1 MADLIINLL
10 TPIIVSMGASAA
22 DVANYVHAVEPQI
35 NIISI
40 ALAIMILLMVLAH
53 WLFKKG
59 DRHVIRWT
67 SAIAWLVVVVFCA
80 NSMVQGPLNSI
91 LTNVTSAPKAEFSE
105 DIVANSREVIS
116 EVGTEGITLVKN
128 DGLLPLK
135 DTTNLNVFGWA
146 SCYPVYSGTGSAS
159 AGDAGPAVSTLA
171 SLRDAGF
178 AANGDLMKLYLNYSK
193 KYKTERPSIT
203 MQQQDWTL
211 PEPTRAA
218 YTDTLMEKVK
228 AYSDTAVI
236 VIGRSG
242 GENADLPADMNAVI
256 HGTYNV
262 AKSGVIDSKYATN
275 YGYTGGVYTNNGDYD
290 DFEPGEHYLEL
301 SRTEEDL
308 VDLVCSTFDKVVVV
322 INANNAM
329 ELDWVDKYDSIGAVL
344 LVPGTGNSGMTAL
357 GGILN
362 GTINPSG
369 RTVDTY
375 LKDLTKA
382 PTFNHSGN
390 SGNHLYTNA
399 GDLIKKIGRNDI
411 SFQGVISF
419 TDYVEGIYMGYKFY
433 ETAAEEGAIDY
444 DAYVQYPFGYGLSYT
459 TFEQSIVDFK
469 QDAENITV
477 SVKVT
482 NTGDTAGKDVVE
494 VYFTPPYTNGGIE
507 KASVNLLDFGK
518 TELLASKASQ
528 TITLTIPMENLA
540 SYDSSCIKT
549 ANGGY
554 VLEAGSYTV
563 SIRSNSHQVIDEKT
577 FTLDADVI
585 YDGGR
590 PSDQQA
596 VENRFANMEGK
607 DKTYLSR
614 KDHFANLAQAVAPH
628 AALELS
634 KEESKVVQSWAYGN
648 RNYDP
653 TDFDDP
659 NDVMPTLGAKNGLTL
674 ADLSGKPYDDPQ
686 WELLLDQLSVQDMIT
701 LINTAGWNTAAIES
715 VGKVATSEFDGPSG
729 YSNYLTGDMGTQF
742 CTEVLLAQTW
752 NKALAEKVGDAIA
765 QEFASANSFGWYG
778 PAMNLHRSAF
788 SGRNFEY
795 FSEDGT
801 FSGLMASA
809 EVNGAAKFGVYPYL
823 KHFVANDQETNRC
836 AFLLTYMTEQNFREN
851 VLKPFETVIKHFDF
865 DNYVMGIMTSYNF
878 LGPVPVISN
887 KPLLTDV
894 LRGEWGFI
902 GTVISDYNG
911 SYGYQISDAAVR
923 AGNDLMLGQGM
934 AASNQF
940 TDIESATLVKTMR
953 QACKNVLYTTAN
965 SGYYAD
971 AVAAAAALEA
981 SASGNA
987 VDKMMNTINLSV
999 GLVLG
1004 LAEVL
1009 VIVRWLKK
1017 KKKAK
1022 AA

>member
-1 MADLIINLL
+1 
-10 TPIIVSMGASAA
+10 MGASAA

-35 NIISI
+35 NIIMI
-40 ALAIMILLMVLAH
+40 ALVVMILIMVLAH
-53 WLFKKG
+53 WLFRKG
-59 DRHVIRWT
+59 NRHMIRWT
-67 SAIAWLVVVVFCA
+67 AAIAWLVVVVICA
-80 NSMVQGPLNSI
+80 NSMVQGPLKSI
-91 LTNVTSAPKAEFSE
+91 LTNVTSAPKAEFS
-105 DIVANSREVIS
+105 DDVVVNSRQVIS
-116 EVGTEGITLVKN
+116 EVGQDGITLVKN
-128 DGLLPLK
+128 NGLLPLK
-135 DTTNLNVFGWA
+135 DTKQLNVFGWA

-178 AANGDLMKLYLNYSK
+178 DTNADLRKLYLNYSK
-193 KYKTERPSIT
+193 TYKTDRPSIT

-211 PEPTRAA
+211 PEPPRTK
-218 YTDTLMEKVK
+218 YTEKMMTDAV
-228 AYSDTAVI
+228 AYSDTAMI

-256 HGTYNV
+256 KGTYNV

-290 DFEPGEHYLEL
+290 DFAPGEHYLEL
-301 SRTEEDL
+301 SQTERDM
-308 VDLVCSTFDKVVVV
+308 VDLVCNTFKKVIVI
-322 INANNAM
+322 INANNPM

-344 LVPGTGNSGMTAL
+344 LVPGTGNSAMSAL

-362 GTINPSG
+362 GSINPSG

-375 LKDLTKA
+375 LKDLTLA
-382 PTFNHSGN
+382 PSFHHSGN
-390 SGNHLYTNA
+390 SGNHLYTNVD
-399 GDLIKKIGRNDI
+399 DLLKKIGRNDI

-433 ETAAEEGAIDY
+433 ETAAAEGAINY
-444 DAYVQYPFGYGLSYT
+444 DEYVQYPFGFGLSYT

-469 QDAENITV
+469 QDDKSLTV

-494 VYFTPPYTNGGIE
+494 LFFTPPYTNGGIE
-507 KASVNLLDFGK
+507 KSAVNLLDFGK
-518 TELLASKASQ
+518 TGILEPKASE
-528 TITLTIPMENLA
+528 TITLTVPMENLA
-540 SYDSSCIKT
+540 SYDSACVKT
-549 ANGGY
+549 AKGGY
-554 VLEAGSYTV
+554 VLEAGEYSV
-563 SIRSNSHQVIDEKT
+563 SIRRSAHEAIDSKS
-577 FTLDADVI
+577 FTLSADVI

-590 PSDQQA
+590 PSDQAA
-596 VENRFANMEGK
+596 VENRFASMEGT
-607 DKTYLSR
+607 DKTYISR
-614 KDHFANLAQAVAPH
+614 KDSFANLTEAVAPH

-634 KEESKVVQSWAYGN
+634 KDEQKAVQSWAYGN

-653 TDFDDP
+653 KDFDNPD
-659 NDVMPTLGAKNGLTL
+659 DVMPTLGAKNGLTL
-674 ADLSGKPYDDPQ
+674 TDLAGKPYDDPQ
-686 WELLLDQLSVQDMIT
+686 WEQLLDQLSIQDMIT

-729 YSNYLTGDMGTQF
+729 YSNYLTGSMGTQF

-795 FSEDGT
+795 YSEDGT
-801 FSGLMASA
+801 LSGLIASA
-809 EVNGAAKFGVYPYL
+809 EVKGAAKFGVYPYL
-823 KHFVANDQETNRC
+823 KHFAANDQETNRC
-836 AFLLTYMTEQNFREN
+836 AFLLTFMTEQNLREN
-851 VLKPFETVIKHFDF
+851 VLKPFETVIKNFDF

-878 LGPVPVISN
+878 LGTTPVISN

-902 GTVISDYNG
+902 GSVISDYNG

-934 AASNQF
+934 AASNEF
-940 TDIESATLVKTMR
+940 TDIESATLVLAMR
-953 QACKNVLYTTAN
+953 KACKNVLYNTAN

-971 AVAAAAALEA
+971 AAAAAAALEA
-981 SASGNA
+981 SKSENV
-987 VDKMMNTINLSV
+987 VDKMMGTVNLCA
-999 GLVLG
+999 GLGLG
-1004 LAEVL
+1004 LAELLVL
-1009 VIVRWLKK
+1009 VRWLLKK

>member
-1 MADLIINLL
+1 
-10 TPIIVSMGASAA
+10 MGASAA
-22 DVANYVHAVEPQI
+22 DVANYVKAVEPQI
-35 NIISI
+35 NIITI
-40 ALAIMILLMVLAH
+40 ALAVMILIMILAH
-53 WLFKKG
+53 WLFRKG
-59 DRHVIRWT
+59 NRHVVRWT
-67 SAIAWLVVVVFCA
+67 AAIAWLVVVVIAA
-80 NSMVQGPLNSI
+80 NSMVQGPLKSI

-105 DIVANSREVIS
+105 DMVANSRQVIS
-116 EVGTEGITLVKN
+116 EVGADGITMVKN
-128 DGLLPLK
+128 NGLLPLK
-135 DTTNLNVFGWA
+135 DTPSLNVFGWA

-178 AANGDLMKLYLNYSK
+178 DSNADLRKLYLNYSK
-193 KYKTERPSIT
+193 TYKTDRPSIT

-211 PEPTRAA
+211 PEPPLAK
-218 YTDTLMEKVK
+218 YTDQLMEGAK
-228 AYSDTAVI
+228 AYSDTALI

-256 HGTYNV
+256 KGTYNV

-290 DFEPGEHYLEL
+290 DFEPGEHYLQL
-301 SRTEEDL
+301 SRTERDM
-308 VDLVCSTFDKVVVV
+308 VDLVCTTFDKVIVV
-322 INANNAM
+322 INANNPM
-329 ELDWVDKYDSIGAVL
+329 ELDWVDRYDSIGAVL

-362 GTINPSG
+362 GSVNPSG

-375 LKDLTKA
+375 LKDFTKA
-382 PTFNHSGN
+382 PSYNHSGN
-390 SGNHLYTNA
+390 SGNHLYTNTN
-399 GDLIKKIGRNDI
+399 DLAMKVGRNDI

-444 DAYVQYPFGYGLSYT
+444 DEYVQYPFGYGLSYT
-459 TFEQSIVDFK
+459 TFEQTITDFK
-469 QDAENITV
+469 QDDSSLTV

-494 VYFTPPYTNGGIE
+494 LYFTPPYTNGGIE
-507 KASVNLLDFGK
+507 KSSVNLLDFGK
-518 TELLASKASQ
+518 TGLLEPKASE
-528 TITLTIPMENLA
+528 TITLTVPLENLA

-554 VLEAGSYTV
+554 VLEAGEYKV
-563 SIRSNSHQVIDEKT
+563 SIRRSAHEVIDSKS
-577 FTLDADVI
+577 FNLAADKV
-585 YDGGR
+585 YGEGR
-590 PSDQQA
+590 PSDKSA
-596 VENRFANMEGK
+596 VENRFADMEGT
-607 DKTYLSR
+607 DKTYISR
-614 KDHFANLAQAVAPH
+614 KDGFANLAEAVAPH
-628 AALELS
+628 KALELS
-634 KEESKVVQSWAYGN
+634 KDESKMVQSWAYGN

-653 TDFDDP
+653 KDFDNPD
-659 NDVMPTLGAKNGLTL
+659 DVMPTLGAKNGLTL
-674 ADLSGKPYDDPQ
+674 TDLAGKPYDDPQ
-686 WELLLDQLSVQDMIT
+686 WEKLLDQLSIQDMIT
-701 LINTAGWNTAAIES
+701 LINTSGWNTAAIES

-729 YSNYLTGDMGTQF
+729 YSNYLTGSMGTQF

-752 NKALAEKVGDAIA
+752 SKELAEKVGDAIA

-795 FSEDGT
+795 YSEDGML
-801 FSGLMASA
+801 SGLIASA
-809 EVNGAAKFGVYPYL
+809 EVKGAAKFGVYPYL
-823 KHFVANDQETNRC
+823 KHFAANDQETNRC

-851 VLKPFETVIKHFDF
+851 VLKPFETVIKNFDF
-865 DNYVMGIMTSYNF
+865 DHYVMGIMSSYNF
-878 LGPVPVISN
+878 LGPVPVISS

-894 LRGEWGFI
+894 LRGEWGFV

-934 AASNQF
+934 AASNEF
-940 TDIESATLVKTMR
+940 TDIDSPTLVLAMR
-953 QACKNVLYTTAN
+953 KACKNVLYTTAN

-971 AVAAAAALEA
+971 AAAAAAALEA
-981 SASGNA
+981 SKSESV
-987 VDKMMNTINLSV
+987 VDKMMNTVNLSA
-999 GLVLG
+999 GLG
-1004 LAEVL
+1004 LGLIEL
-1009 VIVRWLKK
+1009 LMLVRWLLKK

-1022 AA
+1022 AAAA

>member
-1 MADLIINLL
+1 
-10 TPIIVSMGASAA
+10 MGASAA
-22 DVANYVHAVEPQI
+22 DVANYVKAVEPQI
-35 NIISI
+35 NIITI
-40 ALAIMILLMVLAH
+40 ALAVMILIMILAH
-53 WLFKKG
+53 WLFRKG
-59 DRHVIRWT
+59 NRHVVRLT
-67 SAIAWLVVVVFCA
+67 AAIAWLVVVVIAA
-80 NSMVQGPLNSI
+80 NSMVQGPLKSI

-105 DIVANSREVIS
+105 DMVANSRQVIS
-116 EVGTEGITLVKN
+116 EVGADGITMVKN
-128 DGLLPLK
+128 NGLLPLK
-135 DTTNLNVFGWA
+135 DTPSLNVFGWA
-146 SCYPVYSGTGSAS
+146 SCYPVHSGTGSAS

-178 AANGDLMKLYLNYSK
+178 DSNADLRKLYLNYSK
-193 KYKTERPSIT
+193 TYKTDRPSIT

-211 PEPTRAA
+211 PEPPLAK
-218 YTDTLMEKVK
+218 YTDQLMEGAK
-228 AYSDTAVI
+228 AYSDTALI

-256 HGTYNV
+256 KGTYNV

-290 DFEPGEHYLEL
+290 DFEPGEHYLQL
-301 SRTEEDL
+301 SRTERDM
-308 VDLVCSTFDKVVVV
+308 VDLVCTTFDKVIVV
-322 INANNAM
+322 INANNPM
-329 ELDWVDKYDSIGAVL
+329 ELDWVDRYDSIGAVL

-362 GTINPSG
+362 GSVNPSG

-375 LKDLTKA
+375 LKDFTKA
-382 PTFNHSGN
+382 PSYNHSGN
-390 SGNHLYTNA
+390 SGNHLYTNTN
-399 GDLIKKIGRNDI
+399 DLAMKVGRNDI

-444 DAYVQYPFGYGLSYT
+444 DEYVQYPFGYGLSYT
-459 TFEQSIVDFK
+459 TFEQTITDFK
-469 QDAENITV
+469 QDDSSLTV

-494 VYFTPPYTNGGIE
+494 LYFTPPYTNGGIE
-507 KASVNLLDFGK
+507 KSSVNLLDFGK
-518 TELLASKASQ
+518 TGLLEPKASE
-528 TITLTIPMENLA
+528 TITLTVPLENLA

-554 VLEAGSYTV
+554 VLEAGEYKV
-563 SIRSNSHQVIDEKT
+563 SIRRSAHEVIDSKS
-577 FTLDADVI
+577 FNLAADKV
-585 YDGGR
+585 YGEGR
-590 PSDQQA
+590 PSDKSA
-596 VENRFANMEGK
+596 VENRFADMEGT
-607 DKTYLSR
+607 DKTYISR
-614 KDHFANLAQAVAPH
+614 KDGFANLAEAVAPH
-628 AALELS
+628 KALELS
-634 KEESKVVQSWAYGN
+634 KDESKMVQSWAYGN

-653 TDFDDP
+653 KDFDNPD
-659 NDVMPTLGAKNGLTL
+659 DVMPTLGAKNGLTL
-674 ADLSGKPYDDPQ
+674 TDLAGKPYDDPQ
-686 WELLLDQLSVQDMIT
+686 WEKLLDQLSIQDMIT
-701 LINTAGWNTAAIES
+701 LINTSGWNTAAIES

-729 YSNYLTGDMGTQF
+729 YSNYLTGSMGTQF

-752 NKALAEKVGDAIA
+752 SKELAEKVGDAIA

-795 FSEDGT
+795 YSEDGML
-801 FSGLMASA
+801 SGLIASA
-809 EVNGAAKFGVYPYL
+809 EVKGAAKFGVYPYL
-823 KHFVANDQETNRC
+823 KHFAANDQETNRC

-851 VLKPFETVIKHFDF
+851 VLKPFETVIKNFDF
-865 DNYVMGIMTSYNF
+865 DHYVMGIMSSYNF
-878 LGPVPVISN
+878 LGPVPVISS

-894 LRGEWGFI
+894 LRGEWGFV

-934 AASNQF
+934 AASNEF
-940 TDIESATLVKTMR
+940 TDIDSPTLVLAMR
-953 QACKNVLYTTAN
+953 KACKNVLYTTAN

-971 AVAAAAALEA
+971 AAAAAAALEA
-981 SASGNA
+981 SKSESV
-987 VDKMMNTINLSV
+987 VDKMMNTVNLSA
-999 GLVLG
+999 GLG
-1004 LAEVL
+1004 LGLIEL
-1009 VIVRWLKK
+1009 LMLVRWLLKK

-1022 AA
+1022 AAAA

>member
-1 MADLIINLL
+1 
-10 TPIIVSMGASAA
+10 MGASAA
-22 DVANYVHAVEPQI
+22 DVANYVKAVEPQI
-35 NIISI
+35 NIITI
-40 ALAIMILLMVLAH
+40 ALAVMILIMILAH
-53 WLFKKG
+53 WLFRKG
-59 DRHVIRWT
+59 NRHVVRWT
-67 SAIAWLVVVVFCA
+67 AAIAWLVVVVIAA
-80 NSMVQGPLNSI
+80 NSMVQGPLKSI

-105 DIVANSREVIS
+105 DMVANSRQVIS
-116 EVGTEGITLVKN
+116 EVGADGITMVKN
-128 DGLLPLK
+128 NGLLPLK
-135 DTTNLNVFGWA
+135 DTPSLNVFGWA

-178 AANGDLMKLYLNYSK
+178 DSNADLRKLYLNYSK
-193 KYKTERPSIT
+193 TYKTDRPSIT

-211 PEPTRAA
+211 PEPPLAK
-218 YTDTLMEKVK
+218 YTDQLMEGAK
-228 AYSDTAVI
+228 AYSDTALI

-256 HGTYNV
+256 KGTYNV

-290 DFEPGEHYLEL
+290 DFEPGEHYLQL
-301 SRTEEDL
+301 SRTERDM
-308 VDLVCSTFDKVVVV
+308 VDLVCTTFDKVIVV
-322 INANNAM
+322 INANNPM
-329 ELDWVDKYDSIGAVL
+329 ELDWVDRYDSIGAVL

-362 GTINPSG
+362 GSVNPSG

-375 LKDLTKA
+375 LKDFTKA
-382 PTFNHSGN
+382 PSYNHSGN
-390 SGNHLYTNA
+390 SGNHLYTNTN
-399 GDLIKKIGRNDI
+399 DLAMKVGRNDI

-444 DAYVQYPFGYGLSYT
+444 DEYVQYPFGYGLSYT
-459 TFEQSIVDFK
+459 TFEQTITDFK
-469 QDAENITV
+469 QDDSSLTV

-494 VYFTPPYTNGGIE
+494 LYFTPPYTNGGIE
-507 KASVNLLDFGK
+507 KSSVNLLDFGK
-518 TELLASKASQ
+518 TGLLEPKASE
-528 TITLTIPMENLA
+528 TITLTVPLENLA

-554 VLEAGSYTV
+554 VLEAGEYKV
-563 SIRSNSHQVIDEKT
+563 SIRRSAHEVIDSKS
-577 FTLDADVI
+577 FNLAADKV
-585 YDGGR
+585 YGEGR
-590 PSDQQA
+590 PSDKSA
-596 VENRFANMEGK
+596 VENRFADMEGT
-607 DKTYLSR
+607 DKTYISR
-614 KDHFANLAQAVAPH
+614 KDGFANLAEAVAPH
-628 AALELS
+628 KALELS
-634 KEESKVVQSWAYGN
+634 KDESKMVQSWAYGN

-653 TDFDDP
+653 KDFDNPD
-659 NDVMPTLGAKNGLTL
+659 DVMPTLGAKNGLTL
-674 ADLSGKPYDDPQ
+674 TDLAGKPYDDPQ
-686 WELLLDQLSVQDMIT
+686 WEKLLDQLSIQDMIT

-729 YSNYLTGDMGTQF
+729 YSNYLTGSMGTQF

-752 NKALAEKVGDAIA
+752 SKELAEKVGDAIA

-795 FSEDGT
+795 YSEDGML
-801 FSGLMASA
+801 SGLIASA
-809 EVNGAAKFGVYPYL
+809 EVKGAAKFGVYPYL
-823 KHFVANDQETNRC
+823 KHFAANDQETNRC

-851 VLKPFETVIKHFDF
+851 VLKPFETVIKNFDF
-865 DNYVMGIMTSYNF
+865 DHYVMGIMSSYNF
-878 LGPVPVISN
+878 LGPVPVISS

-894 LRGEWGFI
+894 LRGEWGFV

-934 AASNQF
+934 AASNEF
-940 TDIESATLVKTMR
+940 TDIDSPTLVLAMR
-953 QACKNVLYTTAN
+953 KACKNVLYTTAN

-971 AVAAAAALEA
+971 AAAAAAALEA
-981 SASGNA
+981 SKSESV
-987 VDKMMNTINLSV
+987 VDKMMNTVNLSA
-999 GLVLG
+999 GLG
-1004 LAEVL
+1004 LGLIEL
-1009 VIVRWLKK
+1009 LMLVRWLLKK

-1022 AA
+1022 AAAA